1 MKRGV
6 SRALLAP
13 LLAIGLA
20 AGGCAT
26 VTPENGFHSKRDPY
40 ENFNRTMFS
49 VNETL
54 DQAVFRPLA
63 RGYETV
69 VPELGRWMIGNVFAN
84 LGDLWTGA
92 NQLLQGKPVLAVSDL
107 GRFAINTVFG
117 FGGVTD
123 MAADFGLRRHRED
136 FGQTLGVW
144 GFPTGP
150 YLVLPVF
157 GPSNFRDGIGLVV
170 DMNADPLG
178 QISSDGKRNNA
189 TLLRAIDTR
198 ASLLKA
204 TNVIDDVALDKYLFI
219 RDSYF
224 QRRRGQVYDGNAPPD
239 YSDD

>member
-1 MKRGV
+1 MKRV
-6 SRALLAP
+6 ISRALLAP
-13 LLAIGLA
+13 LLAIALA

-26 VTPENGFHSKRDPY
+26 VQPENSFHSKRDPY
-40 ENFNRTMFS
+40 ENFNRAMFS

-54 DQAVFRPLA
+54 DQAVLKPLA

-84 LGDLWTGA
+84 LGDLWTAA

-123 MAADFGLRRHRED
+123 MAADFGLRRHHED

-144 GFPTGP
+144 GFGTGP

-157 GPSNFRDGIGLVV
+157 GPSNVRDGLGLVV
-170 DMNADPLG
+170 DLKADPLN
-178 QISSDGKRNNA
+178 QIGSDGERNNA
-189 TLLRAIDTR
+189 KLLRVIDTR

-204 TNVIDDVALDKYLFI
+204 TKVIEGVALDKYLFI
-219 RDSYF
+219 RDAYL

-239 YSDD
+239 YDDD